1 MRKLL
6 DNQDT
11 GRALFLKLD
20 GYVDDVW
27 VYSTKDPMTIS
38 VDICLPSSHEEE
50 YLDRAI
56 KEIVKRVTEKN
67 PDLELVGSG
76 KFEPDF
82 ILFTGTIQF
91 KEKEITSK

>member
-11 GRALFLKLD
+11 GRSLSLKLD

-38 VDICLPSSHEEE
+38 VDISLSSSHEEK

-67 PDLELVGSG
+67 PDLELVGPG
-76 KFEPDF
+76 EFEQDF